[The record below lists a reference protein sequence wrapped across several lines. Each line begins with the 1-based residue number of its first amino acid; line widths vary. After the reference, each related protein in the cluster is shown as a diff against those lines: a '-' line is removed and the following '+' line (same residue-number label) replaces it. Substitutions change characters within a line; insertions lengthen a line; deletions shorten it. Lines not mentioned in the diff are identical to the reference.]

1 MSKHEA
7 YMSRSLALAALGT
20 PTASPNPLVGC
31 VIVNQNDTIIGEG
44 FHHTAGMP
52 HAEVNAINAVKDKSV
67 LSNATLYVNLEPCAH
82 FGKTPPCTDLII
94 EYKIPR
100 VVICNSD
107 PYEAV
112 AGRGIQKLREA
123 GIEVTLGILEEE
135 GKRLNRRFF
144 HSVTNK
150 RPYVTLKWARSRDGF
165 MDIQRLNNEKGSFA
179 ISGPSARRLVHQW
192 RTEEDAILVGHNTVI
207 IDDPELTSRFYAG
220 KNPVRVIIDPKG
232 ELDTSF
238 KVFRNDAKVI
248 VISDIKNETT
258 SKPNPHR
265 VFLDLTRDSVG
276 AILDYLHH
284 QNIRSLLV
292 EGGRFTLQQF
302 IISEYW
308 NEVRIFTASKH
319 LLSGMP
325 SPDLGIAP
333 SSTTTI
339 NQDILDIY
347 YNSL

>member
-7 YMSRSLALAALGT
+7 FMSRCLALAAMAT

-31 VIVNQNDTIIGEG
+31 VIVDDNDTIISEG
-44 FHHTAGMP
+44 FHHQAGLA
-52 HAEVNAINAVKDKSV
+52 HAEVVAINAVKDKHA

-82 FGKTPPCTDLII
+82 FGKTPPCADLII
-94 EYKIPR
+94 TSKIPR
-100 VVICNSD
+100 VVISNVD

-112 AGRGIQKLREA
+112 AGKGIQKLRDA
-123 GIEVTLGILEEE
+123 GVEVTVGILEEE

-144 HSVTNK
+144 HSVIHK
-150 RPYVTLKWARSRDGF
+150 KPYVTLKWARSKDGF

-220 KNPVRVIIDPKG
+220 KNPVRVVIDPKG
-232 ELDTSF
+232 ELDTSY

-248 VISDIKNETT
+248 VISDVKNEAIAKAN
-258 SKPNPHR
+258 SHR
-265 VFLDLTRDSVG
+265 VFLDLKRDSVG
-276 AILDYLHH
+276 AILDYLHQ

-302 IISEYW
+302 IISDYW

-333 SSTTTI
+333 FSTTTI
-339 NQDILDIY
+339 NEDILDIY
-347 YNSL
+347 YNTL

>member
-7 YMSRSLALAALGT
+7 FMSRCLALAGMAT

-31 VIVNQNDTIIGEG
+31 VILNEGDVIIGEG

-52 HAEVNAINAVKDKSV
+52 HAEVNAINAVKDKAV
-67 LSNATLYVNLEPCAH
+67 LSSSTLYVNLEPCAH
-82 FGKTPPCTDLII
+82 FGKTPPCADLII
-94 EYKIPR
+94 ESKIPR
-100 VVICNSD
+100 VVVCNLD
-107 PYEAV
+107 PYEEV
-112 AGRGIQKLREA
+112 AGKGIQKLRDA
-123 GIEVTLGILEEE
+123 GIEVTLGVLEEE
-135 GKRLNRRFF
+135 GKKLNRRFF
-144 HSVTNK
+144 HSLIHK

-207 IDDPELTSRFYAG
+207 IDNPELTSRFYAG

-232 ELDTSF
+232 ELDNSY

-248 VISDIKNETT
+248 VISDIKNEARG
-258 SKPNPHR
+258 KVNPHR
-265 VFLDLTRDSVG
+265 VFLDLKRDSVG
-276 AILDYLHH
+276 AILDYLHQ

-292 EGGRFTLQQF
+292 EGGRYTLQQF
-302 IISEYW
+302 IISDYW

-333 SSTTTI
+333 SFTTSI
-339 NQDILDIY
+339 NEDILDIY

>member
-7 YMSRSLALAALGT
+7 FMSRSLALAALGT

-123 GIEVTLGILEEE
+123 GIEVTLGFLEEE

>member
-1 MSKHEA
+1 
-7 YMSRSLALAALGT
+7 MSRCLALAAMGT

-31 VIVNQNDTIIGEG
+31 VIVDQNDSIIGEG

-52 HAEVNAINAVKDKSV
+52 HAEVKAINAVSNKSA
-67 LSNATLYVNLEPCAH
+67 LANATLYVNLEPCSH
-82 FGKTPPCTDLII
+82 FGKTPPCADLII
-94 EYKIPR
+94 ASKIPK
-100 VVICNSD
+100 VVVCNVD

-112 AGRGIQKLREA
+112 AGTGIQKLRDA
-123 GIEVTLGILEEE
+123 SIEVTVGTLEED

-144 HSVTNK
+144 HSVIHK
-150 RPYVTLKWARSRDGF
+150 KPYVTLKWARSKDGF

-207 IDDPELTSRFYAG
+207 IDDPELTSRFYSG
-220 KNPVRVIIDPKG
+220 KNPVRIIIDPKG
-232 ELDTSF
+232 ELDTSY
-238 KVFRNDAKVI
+238 KVFKNDAHVI
-248 VISDIKNETT
+248 VISDVKNEATAKT
-258 SKPNPHR
+258 NPHR
-265 VFLDLTRDSVG
+265 VFLDLKRDSVG
-276 AILDYLHH
+276 TILDYLHQ

-333 SSTTTI
+333 FSTTTI
-339 NQDILDIY
+339 NDDILDIY
-347 YNSL
+347 YNTL